1 MKKDYVYLDSYIIQK
16 DMRIRLP
23 KQILKILNLENGVSY
38 LDFYMDSESKTII
51 LKPAKKRE
59 NKDDKK

>member
-23 KQILKILNLENGVSY
+23 KQILKIFSLESGVSY
-38 LDFYMDSESKTII
+38 LDFYVDSENKTLL
-51 LKPAKKRE
+51 LKPAEKSEKVYD
-59 NKDDKK
+59 NK

>member
-1 MKKDYVYLDSYIIQK
+1 MKKDYIYLDSYIIQK

-23 KQILKILNLENGVSY
+23 TQILKILNLENGVSY
-38 LDFYMDSESKTII
+38 LDFYIDNESKTII

-59 NKDDKK
+59 NNDDKK

>member
-1 MKKDYVYLDSYIIQK
+1 MKKGYIYLDSYIIQK

-38 LDFYMDSESKTII
+38 LDFYIDNESKTII

-59 NKDDKK
+59 NNDDKK

>member
-1 MKKDYVYLDSYIIQK
+1 MKKDYIYLNSYIIQK

-38 LDFYMDSESKTII
+38 LDFYIDNGSKTII
-51 LKPAKKRE
+51 LKPVKKRE
-59 NKDDKK
+59 NNDDKK

>member
-1 MKKDYVYLDSYIIQK
+1 MKKDYIYLDSYIIQK

-38 LDFYMDSESKTII
+38 LDFYIDNESKTII

-59 NKDDKK
+59 NNDDKK

>member
-38 LDFYMDSESKTII
+38 LDFYIDSESKTII

>member
-1 MKKDYVYLDSYIIQK
+1 MKKDYIYLNSYIIQK

-38 LDFYMDSESKTII
+38 LDFYIDNESKTII
-51 LKPAKKRE
+51 LKPVKKRE
-59 NKDDKK
+59 NNDDKK

>member
-1 MKKDYVYLDSYIIQK
+1 MKKDYIYLNSYIIQK